1 VRALAKKEARPIQ
14 KNVIINCL
22 RRWSENAFEAFLD
35 SLKDLTDQQAW
46 WCVPLGSTEEY
57 LHSSGSIL
65 GITLHVASCKIM
77 YAEYAF
83 GEGKLTWRDMSR
95 RARQAEPHLQKAI
108 GWLREAQGSWLRSW
122 ETLSDKE
129 LTVLRKT
136 NWGEDWTTEKIITE
150 MLHHD
155 IHHAGQIWLIR
166 AQLPK
171 DLSSVKP
178 ISEADLWD
186 RYLSS

>member
-1 VRALAKKEARPIQ
+1 MNKTLQEKA
-14 KNVIINCL
+14 IIDYL
-22 RRWSENAFEAFLD
+22 QRWSESAFEAL
-35 SLKDLTDQQAW
+35 LNNLEGLTDQQAW
-46 WCVPLGSTEEY
+46 WCAPLGGTEEY

-65 GITLHVASCKIM
+65 GIVLHVASCKAM

-95 RARQAEPHLQKAI
+95 RAREAEPYLQKAI
-108 GWLREAQGSWLRSW
+108 GWLREAQDFWLRSW
-122 ETLSDKE
+122 ERLSDAE

-155 IHHAGQIWLIR
+155 IYHTGQTWLIR

-171 DLSSVKP
+171 DLSGANPV
-178 ISEADLWD
+178 SEAELWGQ
-186 RYLSS
+186 YLPG